1 MPIYTTDFPGFGTL
15 EIDSGDRD
23 LSDDELNTIAK
34 QQLQQRIAAQPPSE
48 AQAKDFLSATSER
61 VMEAGRA
68 AKEIPESALDLITG
82 GGTTGRLGAGLRLI
96 QGVASPLSILTAP
109 LEGATEAAAG
119 TMIPPAYARLAGDV
133 SGAAGTLGL
142 GLLAKAG
149 RLGPYALRL
158 AEVLGAGRAGES
170 LDQAMKRDPQ
180 LAYAAGKSSA
190 SALPSAPE
198 IAPGFVRYYRS
209 DVSDAKV
216 PGGTNWGLD
225 RNYIEQKY
233 GGANSKTFYIDLPRS
248 EFDELPPDILHLKPG
263 TAPHAKVIG
272 ETPLTLE
279 AAARG
284 ETSIEDLA
292 LQAKSP
298 GLAQIALNQKQ
309 QASDDYLRA
318 AKEGGF
324 IADPPPEPRFSPSA
338 NIEFQA
344 PGNDLGILGT
354 LGTPVTRAAAIH
366 PLGANAAMEMQEAE
380 LGIRTAIQN
389 RAARIRQSLLG
400 VGDDDLR
407 AAITTRESGRSFDDA
422 MKLPETA
429 LSSIGKRVLRFLQD
443 KFDIDKNIIIPR
455 LRSAAESRIEKQVVN
470 EFRKRAK
477 DWDEPVDMSAVR
489 VEVAKRVEKAI
500 PNDWGLSDYLPHIF
514 PGFYKI
520 TDAKGN
526 IIGTANTKLEAKYLL
541 NDLAAAGQEMKGVK
555 VESKSFFDSDLLHL
569 FKGRVQRT
577 YDSIAKG
584 SAFDEDEIAAAIR
597 GEYGFSKKFKFFGQL
612 IERQGKST
620 GYTKDL
626 FTILDTYD
634 RGIERWMQLSDV
646 AQKVTPTL
654 RELSGKGYPN
664 LSRMLESTLQ
674 QLWGYR
680 APIST
685 LFDSTIAGIPVL
697 RDIIAPYALDRMVR
711 GTQSLVVNA
720 FLTLNP
726 RFHAVNAT
734 QLATTLWPVA
744 DGGDIAR
751 AIRLR
756 TLPEGQALLQAH
768 GISAGSKVAEFGKT
782 LGPTERINQET
793 AFLTMYN
800 RARGYGLSD
809 EAAASYGKLRGNVYS
824 QFLGLVTDQPYA
836 FQKAKFLTPL
846 DLSTM
851 FLRFPVKQYEMLM
864 DLVKDRNFPG
874 AAKWMASNLLLG
886 GFKAATM
893 GQAGWLT
900 YRLYKDIERE
910 YGKGVADVFHVGL
923 PALAGVDVSSSVM
936 LFNPPMGDN
945 FAEKVGNMLGGPVG
959 SVLSSV
965 VGAALNSAAPEPNA
979 AKRAFNAL
987 VQRVPLGRELDAL
1000 RRLFEGDYELKDPV
1014 GRLRYKADTKDIVKR
1029 LLGAR
1034 TLTDTDLDTFA
1045 AALLEV
1051 RGKRDDVLNYVA
1063 SRHGQAAI
1071 SGVDLGESMKA
1082 AVAKEVD
1089 SWNSLWP
1096 EFPITGEDVLVR
1108 AASRQQSAILSLRE
1122 RLLKQ
1127 APAALRKSET
1137 FGLSE
1142 GGG

>member
-1 MPIYTTDFPGFGTL
+1 MPIYTAEFPGFGTL
-15 EIDSGDRD
+15 EIDSGERD
-23 LSDDELNTIAK
+23 LSDNELNTLAQ
-34 QQLQQRIAAQPPSE
+34 QQLQERIQAQPPSE

-61 VMEAGRA
+61 IMEAGRA
-68 AKEIPESALDLITG
+68 ATEIPESALNVITG

-119 TMIPPAYARLAGDV
+119 TLIPPEYARLAGDV

-149 RLGPYALRL
+149 KLGPYALRL
-158 AEVLGAGRAGES
+158 AEVLGAGRAGDTLQE
-170 LDQAMKRDPQ
+170 AMKHDPQ
-180 LAYAAGKSSA
+180 LAYAATKEA
-190 SALPSAPE
+190 KPQ
-198 IAPGFVRYYRS
+198 
-209 DVSDAKV
+209 VS
-216 PGGTNWGLD
+216 N
-225 RNYIEQKY
+225 
-233 GGANSKTFYIDLPRS
+233 
-248 EFDELPPDILHLKPG
+248 
-263 TAPHAKVIG
+263 
-272 ETPLTLE
+272 LE
-279 AAARG
+279 ALARG
-284 ETSIEDLA
+284 ESAIEELA
-292 LQAKSP
+292 LSAKSP

-318 AKEGGF
+318 AKESGF
-324 IADPPPEPRFSPSA
+324 IAEPPPEPRFTVGD
-338 NIEFQA
+338 NIEFQS
-344 PGNDLGILGT
+344 PGKDLGILGT
-354 LGTPVTRAAAIH
+354 LGTPVTRAAAVN
-366 PLGANAAMEMQEAE
+366 PLGGAAAMEMQEAE
-380 LGIRTAIQN
+380 LGIRQAITN
-389 RAARIRQSLLG
+389 RGTRTRQALLG
-400 VGDDDLR
+400 VGDNDLQ
-407 AAITTRESGRSFDDA
+407 AAVVARESGKPFDEA
-422 MKLPETA
+422 MNLPEAA
-429 LSSIGKRVLRFLQD
+429 LTSGGKKVLQFLQD
-443 KFDIDKNIIIPR
+443 KFNIDKNIIIPR
-455 LRSAAESRIEKQVVN
+455 LRSVAENRIEKQVIT
-470 EFRKRAK
+470 EFRKKAA
-477 DWDEPVDMSAVR
+477 DWDEAVDMSAVKA
-489 VEVAKRVEKAI
+489 EVSKRVAKAI
-500 PNDWGLSDYLPHIF
+500 PDDWGLSDYLPHIF

-541 NDLAAAGQEMKGVK
+541 NDLATAGQEMKGVK
-555 VESKSFFDSDLLHL
+555 VESKSFFDTDLLHL

-577 YDSIAKG
+577 YESIAKD
-584 SAFDEDEIAAAIR
+584 SALGDDEIAAAVR
-597 GEYGFSKKFKFFGQL
+597 GEYGVSKKFKFFGSL
-612 IERQGKST
+612 IERQGKSS

-626 FTILDTYD
+626 ITILDTYD

-654 RELSGKGYPN
+654 RELNAKGYPN

-734 QLATTLWPVA
+734 QLATTLWPIA
-744 DGGDIAR
+744 DGSDITR

-756 TLPEGQALLQAH
+756 TLPEGKALLEAH
-768 GISAGSKVAEFGKT
+768 GISSGSKVAELGKT

-800 RARGYGLSD
+800 RARSYGLSD

-824 QFLGLVTDQPYA
+824 QFLGLVTDQPYV

-851 FLRFPVKQYEMLM
+851 FLRFPIKQYEMLM
-864 DLVKDRNFPG
+864 DLVKDKNFPG
-874 AAKWMASNLLLG
+874 AAKWMATNLLLG

-900 YRLYKDIERE
+900 YKLYKDIERE

-945 FAEKVGNMLGGPVG
+945 FAEKVGNLLGGPVG

-965 VGAALNSAAPEPNA
+965 VGAAVNSAAPEPNA

-1000 RRLFEGDYELKDPV
+1000 RRLWEQDYELKDPV
-1014 GRLRYKADTKDIVKR
+1014 GRLRYKAETKDIVKR

-1034 TLTDTDLDTFA
+1034 TLTDADLDTFA
-1045 AALLEV
+1045 SATLEV
-1051 RGKRDDVLNYVA
+1051 REKRDDVLNYVA
-1063 SRHGQAAI
+1063 SRHGQALL

-1096 EFPITGEDVLVR
+1096 EFPISGEEIVER
-1108 AASRQQSAILSLRE
+1108 ATKRQQSAILGLRE

-1127 APAALRKSET
+1127 APAVLRRSET